1 MTIRICVYDDRQHV
15 CKVYGYQYTH
25 QRMASA
31 ARKFTPSRLGIK
43 KDMESSNE
51 NVLQSDMTKS
61 EATVSTRNTD
71 LPVYPHS
78 PSSLLVKRRSFLR
91 NDASPCSG
99 STRSVGHSKLNK
111 PRLNDSSTRGSQSGY
126 VCSPNNLC
134 LPPDSFARTRGIGIS
149 TTSLLVHA
157 PSLTR
162 VSGLTDDDAVSMD
175 AESKICSS
183 SNLLKEV
190 CEFYEVQN
198 GCPLCN
204 LGSAYGAKRTSQSR
218 RFNST
223 SMIDAVDLQEDI
235 IDSIDSSEL
244 CRVHKNVN
252 WCADSS
258 FATMGLPRRFSA
270 SNSSPNI
277 MMYSAQFESPDSL
290 LLPCVQSGSKLTGL
304 DWSSH
309 NSGAVS
315 RAGGDLENNSGIS
328 AGATKR
334 KCESWLETLRPR

>member
-1 MTIRICVYDDRQHV
+1 
-15 CKVYGYQYTH
+15 
-25 QRMASA
+25 MASA
-31 ARKFTPSRLGIK
+31 ARKFTPSQLAIK
-43 KDMESSNE
+43 KDVESSNE
-51 NVLQSDMTKS
+51 NVLNSDMTKS
-61 EATVSTRNTD
+61 EATVSTRNTE
-71 LPVYPHS
+71 LPVCPNS
-78 PSSLLVKRRSFLR
+78 SSSLLVKRRSFLR

-99 STRSVGHSKLNK
+99 STRSVGHPKLNK
-111 PRLNDSSTRGSQSGY
+111 PRLNDSSSRGAQSGY

-134 LPPDSFARTRGIGIS
+134 LPPESFARTRGIGIS

-162 VSGLTDDDAVSMD
+162 VSGLTDDDGVSLD
-175 AESKICSS
+175 AESKMCSS

-198 GCPLCN
+198 SCPLCN
-204 LGSAYGAKRTSQSR
+204 LGSAYSANRINQPR

-223 SMIDAVDLQEDI
+223 SMIDAVGLQEDI
-235 IDSIDSSEL
+235 IDSIDSNEL
-244 CRVHKNVN
+244 CRIHKNVN

-277 MMYSAQFESPDSL
+277 LVHLTQFESPDL
-290 LLPCVQSGSKLTGL
+290 FLLPSVQGGSKLIGW

-315 RAGGDLENNSGIS
+315 RTGGDLESNCEIT
-328 AGATKR
+328 AGATRR